1 MIELEKYK
9 KLQRFVVILSVA
21 LVVLSTILVWIGC
34 SLYKGYFAQ
43 YAPNA
48 GVWGCEELKLTLSYE
63 QEEKSYLEKD
73 GETILCAQSGHPQDK
88 YMNVYAAE
96 EITREDGG
104 TAYSLN
110 ALLFE
115 FEILD
120 FKQDYFLVCDTYG
133 NHYTFTRLK

>member
-21 LVVLSTILVWIGC
+21 LVVLSTILVWIVC
-34 SLYKGYFAQ
+34 SLYTGYFAQ
-43 YAPNA
+43 FAPNA

-115 FEILD
+115 FEILH
-120 FKQDYFLVCDTYG
+120 FEQHSFVVRDTWG
-133 NHYTFTRLK
+133 NQYTFIRLK

>member
-21 LVVLSTILVWIGC
+21 LVVLSTILVWIVC
-34 SLYKGYFAQ
+34 SLYTGYFAQ
-43 YAPNA
+43 FAPNT
-48 GVWGCEELKLTLSYE
+48 GIWGCEDLNLTLSYE
-63 QEEKSYLEKD
+63 QGEKSCLVKD
-73 GETILCAQSGHPQDK
+73 GETILCSKTGHPQNK
-88 YMNVYAAE
+88 YINVYAAE
-96 EITREDGG
+96 EITRDDGG
-104 TAYSLN
+104 IAYMHK

-133 NHYTFTRLK
+133 NQYTFTRLK